1 MDRTVVELVGVEC
14 RSVGIRRLNRRR
26 REEEEEEEGCRSRD
40 GCRSRGCYY
49 YCWTPWNGLRR
60 THAAR
65 ELLGDVSGIG
75 WTSKDAGFKL
85 RAANILIAWNEIS
98 PVVLQSYST
107 VQSCGLGRFNGYFP
121 PIISGGVG

>member
-1 MDRTVVELVGVEC
+1 MRRRRRRRVVEVETVVEVV
-14 RSVGIRRLNRRR
+14 VIIIA
-26 REEEEEEEGCRSRD
+26 GCHGMD
-40 GCRSRGCYY
+40 CDAH
-49 YCWTPWNGLRR
+49 

-121 PIISGGVG
+121 PITSGGVG